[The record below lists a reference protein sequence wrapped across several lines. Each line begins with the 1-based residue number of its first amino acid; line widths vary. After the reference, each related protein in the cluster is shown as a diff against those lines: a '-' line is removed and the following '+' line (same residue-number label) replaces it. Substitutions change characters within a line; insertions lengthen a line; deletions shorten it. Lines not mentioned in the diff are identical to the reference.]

1 MAKAFTE
8 LPQFFAE
15 TAQEVAFDSIIV
27 EEGLDDLE
35 GKNVGFV
42 SEPIVLNT
50 SDGFLSNLPI
60 TYGFSRT
67 YRWDLYNTDADNQSI
82 LTSNV
87 NYSNLFALPGSEN
100 VTSFTINAGSDP
112 ERFPLDTNEVIE
124 EPGTYIATMTV
135 TDPASSFMGMTTPE
149 QKYIFSFEFQL
160 LPDAGEDVD
169 EGMEIPK
176 YAPYVAQI
184 LNVDGAKLTLNQT
197 LNEFQKRTRQKLTV
211 LAPDNPIT
219 KWSIKFKNQEKRDL
233 STYLHFGD
241 DNLQL
246 ATNFTTDTETFPDS
260 PFSVLYKLYEP
271 LPDDIEEK
279 DMVYVVREM
288 LPELTETIELV
299 PYEQEDEDVLVLRI
313 PDSAGVDSP
322 VTMRSTAFQS
332 YDDLVTSDARL
343 KKEIEDKF
351 LSGSE
356 KPVDLNLDYSNYE
369 NYINFSS
376 AEKLYLKLLNDKNLQ
391 PVYIAAI
398 ASHASYIFLNVQ
410 FDNSN
415 MNLVSNINNFINYI
429 NDNLNSYKG
438 IKLELKYLLAIAEQ
452 DQNNISQQNNSNTS
466 NLYKLIMESK
476 DISSSIKER
485 VNKIHEFQIY
495 K

>member
-15 TAQEVAFDSIIV
+15 TAQEVEFDSIIA
-27 EEGLDDLE
+27 EEGLDELE

-42 SEPIVLNT
+42 TVPIVLNT
-50 SDGFLSNLPI
+50 SDSFLSNLPFAGSF
-60 TYGFSRT
+60 GFGRT

-82 LTSNV
+82 LTKVV

-100 VTSFTINAGSDP
+100 VTSFTINASKDP
-112 ERFPLDTNEVIE
+112 ERFPLDTSLSIDD
-124 EPGTYIATMTV
+124 PGTYIATMTV

-160 LPDAGEDVD
+160 LPDVEGVD

-184 LNVDGAKLTLNQT
+184 LNVDGTKLTLNQT
-197 LNEFQKRTRQKLTV
+197 LNEFQKRTRQKASV
-211 LAPDNPIT
+211 IAPDNPIT

-279 DMVYVVREM
+279 DMVHVVREM

-299 PYEQEDEDVLVLRI
+299 PYAQEDEDVLVLRI

-356 KPVDLNLDYSNYE
+356 KPINLNLDYSNYE
-369 NYINFSS
+369 NYVNFSS
-376 AEKLYLKLLNDKNLQ
+376 AEKRL
-391 PVYIAAI
+391 
-398 ASHASYIFLNVQ
+398 
-410 FDNSN
+410 DN
-415 MNLVSNINNFINYI
+415 FK
-429 NDNLNSYKG
+429 YKV
-438 IKLELKYLLAIAEQ
+438 
-452 DQNNISQQNNSNTS
+452 
-466 NLYKLIMESK
+466 KLIDDYKAE
-476 DISSSIKER
+476 SSSLVGVNYAGSDLRELDKKIRNIKR
-485 VNKIHEFQIY
+485 RISNGILA
-495 K
+495 